1 MTARPPLSNDDMAVT
16 VSHLALLLKRDDLG
30 YQSFT
35 IKQAIDQICQLLQE
49 RAELQEQ
56 VERLQESCESAV
68 VEIDRLRRER
78 DEWHGRAAE
87 SVRLRRE
94 RDDHAA
100 EIDRLRRQLEVHQS
114 ANPALLGALE
124 MAGDD
129 PVGFF
134 GER

>member
-1 MTARPPLSNDDMAVT
+1 SNDDMAVT

-35 IKQAIDQICQLLQE
+35 VKQVIDHICQLLQE

-78 DEWHGRAAE
+78 DE
-87 SVRLRRE
+87 
-94 RDDHAA
+94 
-100 EIDRLRRQLEVHQS
+100 VHQA

-124 MAGDD
+124 RAGAD
-129 PVGFF
+129 PVGF
-134 GER
+134 GDAR